1 MKDEKILEN
10 EILNDEELEQVAGGT
25 AEQTRGDSVFLKK
38 FGIAPAYR
46 PGDYSSYNDVRA
58 RWKSLGIYCSANSH
72 CIYGN
77 QYLLGIDEKPISRK
91 EAFQIALKARGWNQ
105 VAIDCFDYSDYE
117 GGFD

>member
-1 MKDEKILEN
+1 MKKILHE
-10 EILNDEELEQVAGGT
+10 EILSEEELDKVSGGG
-25 AEQTRGDSVFLKK
+25 ERQTEGDSVFLKK
-38 FGIAPAYR
+38 FGINPAYH

-72 CIYGN
+72 CLYGN

-105 VAIDCFDYSDYE
+105 IAIDCFDYSDYE
-117 GGFD
+117 GDF